1 MKKNLIII
9 GLVLTI
15 CLLLPVSCAPAPA
28 PAPAPIPTPVP
39 IPTPI
44 LTNSE
49 SDSRIAELE
58 AKIRQ
63 LEAENQRL
71 TTENQEL
78 NSDLARVTSEL
89 QNLYSLVTS
98 SSYTLALDRL
108 TEIQSKTIELSYFAE
123 GLPDLPP
130 LPLGLTISEIDDAI
144 NKARDLRRLL
154 ELLPPPPPFAPKEWR
169 DLDDMK
175 EEFIRMTKWMENL
188 QDLPGFLKS
197 AESLEDLRSRIE
209 NYLAGVHNTTSYAE
223 SLMRQVRDAASG
235 Y

>member
-1 MKKNLIII
+1 MRKKLII
-9 GLVLTI
+9 GLILAMLLVL
-15 CLLLPVSCAPAPA
+15 VSCAAPSPAPA
-28 PAPAPIPTPVP
+28 PAPM
-39 IPTPI
+39 PTPI

-63 LEAENQRL
+63 LEAENQQLR
-71 TTENQEL
+71 E
-78 NSDLARVTSEL
+78 DLAKATAVL
-89 QNLYSLVTS
+89 QNLVTS
-98 SSYTLALDRL
+98 SDYTLALDRL
-108 TEIQSKTIELSYFAE
+108 TEVQNKTIELSYFAE

-144 NKARDLRRLL
+144 NKAQDLRRLL

-209 NYLAGVHNTTSYAE
+209 NYLADVHNTTSYTE
-223 SLMRQVRDAASG
+223 NLMRQVRDTASG